1 MFKTV
6 EELKLEKKVLE
17 AQKEEMIYNLEDL
30 LLAKEELE
38 MSMDLLTNSAV
49 TEESYCY
56 TLGVLAEEHDDL
68 ESLITHT
75 IIALQEMEEDLAAI
89 NCLLDEVKKTYVY
102 VIFE

>member
-38 MSMDLLTNSAV
+38 MSMDLLTNLAA

-56 TLGVLAEEHDDL
+56 TLGVLAEEHGDL

-75 IIALQEMEEDLAAI
+75 IIALQEMEEDLAAS
-89 NCLLDEVKKTYVY
+89 NCVLDEVKKTCVY

>member
-6 EELKLEKKVLE
+6 EELKLEKKILE

-30 LLAKEELE
+30 LLAKSELE
-38 MSMDLLTNSAV
+38 MSMAVLTSV
-49 TEESYCY
+49 VPGEEHYYALS
-56 TLGVLAEEHDDL
+56 VLAEEHDEL

-75 IIALQEMEEDLAAI
+75 IIALQEMEEDLAVI
-89 NCLLDEVKKTYVY
+89 NCLLDEVGRTRVY

>member
-6 EELKLEKKVLE
+6 EELKLEKKMLE

-38 MSMDLLTNSAV
+38 MSMDLLINSVASG
-49 TEESYCY
+49 EEHYYALS
-56 TLGVLAEEHDDL
+56 VLAEEHDEL

-75 IIALQEMEEDLAAI
+75 YIALQEMEEDLAAI
-89 NCLLDEVKKTYVY
+89 NCLLDEVGRTRVY

>member
-1 MFKTV
+1 
-6 EELKLEKKVLE
+6 
-17 AQKEEMIYNLEDL
+17 
-30 LLAKEELE
+30 
-38 MSMDLLTNSAV
+38 MSMDLLINSAV

-56 TLGVLAEEHDDL
+56 TLGVLAEEHGEL

-75 IIALQEMEEDLAAI
+75 YIALQEMEDLAAI

>member
-38 MSMDLLTNSAV
+38 MSMAVLTSA
-49 TEESYCY
+49 TLEEVHYYALS
-56 TLGVLAEEHDDL
+56 VLAEEHDEL

-75 IIALQEMEEDLAAI
+75 KIALQEMEEDLAAI